1 MIYTLQNKDRIDL
14 FIGIQDITSDLH
26 KFVYKQFTEQISTD
40 DADIIVKYIQCQK
53 TEINLSNTYKR
64 LIIISLIALA
74 RYFKNKNFVQLARS
88 DMIKYFDSL
97 RKSED
102 ADPEHKWIGTYN
114 LGRQLFLKFFKWVYY
129 PTKEAKKRQVPEVMR
144 DIPQLKRKEQSIYKP
159 DDLWSPED
167 NHVFL
172 KYCSYKRMQ
181 CYHAISR
188 DTSARPSEI
197 LNC

>member
-1 MIYTLQNKDRIDL
+1 MLIL
-14 FIGIQDITSDLH
+14 
-26 KFVYKQFTEQISTD
+26 
-40 DADIIVKYIQCQK
+40 
-53 TEINLSNTYKR
+53 NT
-64 LIIISLIALA
+64 
-74 RYFKNKNFVQLARS
+74 
-88 DMIKYFDSL
+88 
-97 RKSED
+97 
-102 ADPEHKWIGTYN
+102 KWIGTYN

-129 PTKEAKKRQVPEVMR
+129 PTKEAEKRQVPEVMR
-144 DIPQLKRKEQSIYKP
+144 DIPQLKRKVRSIYKP